1 MVLCVEPM
9 VNAGA
14 AQVNVLDDQWTAVTA
29 DGSRS
34 AHFEHTIAITSSG
47 PEVLSVPGWGAGAA

>member
-1 MVLCVEPM
+1 M

-14 AQVNVLDDQWTAVTA
+14 AVTRELPDRWTIVTA

-34 AHFEHTIAITSSG
+34 AHFEHTIAITHGNPDILTAS
-47 PEVLSVPGWGAGAA
+47 